1 MTDALVTILFSA
13 VIGLAIGMCF
23 LWFLVSEQQ
32 KSLGIVY
39 QLFNKELYSANST
52 LCTLSESVV
61 QVEVDFYNLKE
72 NVYLLKKRVDDF
84 IED

>member
-1 MTDALVTILFSA
+1 MTDDLVTILFIA
-13 VIGLAIGMCF
+13 VIGLAICVHL
-23 LWFLVSEQQ
+23 LWFLISKQQ
-32 KSLGIVY
+32 ESLEAMY

-52 LCTLSESVV
+52 LYTLSESVV
-61 QVEVDFYNLKE
+61 QIEVDFYNLKE